1 MEYRKGKEKEEIVRI
16 GELERER
23 EKERVYGAGEPRELL
38 ERNGVARRGV
48 NSRRESSGPGEW
60 PGVATEER
68 EGKEGHCFYQA
79 ACDCRA
85 LIYSR

>member
-1 MEYRKGKEKEEIVRI
+1 M
-16 GELERER
+16 
-23 EKERVYGAGEPRELL
+23 
-38 ERNGVARRGV
+38 

-68 EGKEGHCFYQA
+68 VGKEGHCFYQP